1 MLCSALLCSA
11 LLCSAVLCSALLCS
25 ALSYPTLPYPTLPYP
40 TALRTTS
47 LTKLTRRTAQSFGPG
62 DIIAEVET
70 DKATVDFEA
79 QDEAV
84 LAKM

>member
-1 MLCSALLCSA
+1 MGKVFGGVGEGGGGIA
-11 LLCSAVLCSALLCS
+11 
-25 ALSYPTLPYPTLPYP
+25 
-40 TALRTTS
+40 ALRWCAAARGNS
-47 LTKLTRRTAQSFGPG
+47 RTPTNAQSFGPG